1 MCRSFSW
8 ENHGFS
14 TSMLVYHSCDSIPRW
29 GGVRRGQSSRGPSY
43 LGSGRPQ
50 VLAMFVA
57 KRLEEP
63 LDVGWFWG
71 INSAKKRHRV
81 KHRVTFIWQESEEQL
96 EADGVDPQSIA
107 EVGQGASSRGLVVKV
122 GSEIGYPQFS
132 NGLSSFSP
140 FRLPFFWGYTQ
151 PSGSSF
157 FGCWICRG
165 NTTLYHCDKFMI
177 SDIL

>member
-1 MCRSFSW
+1 
-8 ENHGFS
+8 
-14 TSMLVYHSCDSIPRW
+14 
-29 GGVRRGQSSRGPSY
+29 